1 MIEFRNTSV
10 SFRQKKNTTEAVRDV
25 SLTIE
30 KGTIYGIVGGSG
42 AGKSTLLRTINRLQP
57 VTGGDVLVNGESI
70 IGLKGSRLR
79 ELRKNIGMIFQHFNL
94 ASNKTVFQNI
104 AFMLETFGWS
114 RADTENRV
122 TELLRFVNI
131 PEKRDE
137 YPSALS
143 GGQKQRVAIARA
155 LANNADILL
164 CDEPTSALDAET
176 TLSVLELLR
185 KINRELGVTVV
196 IITHELDVVKSICSR
211 VAVMEN
217 GRVVEEGDVYDVFS
231 SPKSEFTRLLI
242 KRTQNF
248 EIPEGILSEIS
259 GDVLKITYRGESAV
273 GPVLSDIARET
284 GADYNIL
291 HGKIEYING
300 IPLGIL
306 YVNILGSSE
315 LRETVR
321 EKLREKTS
329 EVEVLYNV

>member
-57 VTGGDVLVNGESI
+57 VTGGDVLVNGESV

-79 ELRKNIGMIFQHFNL
+79 DLRKNIGMIFQHFNL

-104 AFMLETFGWS
+104 AFMLETSGWS
-114 RADTENRV
+114 RADTEKRV

>member
-1 MIEFRNTSV
+1 M
-10 SFRQKKNTTEAVRDV
+10 
-25 SLTIE
+25 
-30 KGTIYGIVGGSG
+30 
-42 AGKSTLLRTINRLQP
+42 
-57 VTGGDVLVNGESI
+57 LVNGESI

-79 ELRKNIGMIFQHFNL
+79 DLRKNIGMIFQHFNL

-104 AFMLETFGWS
+104 AFMLETSGWS
-114 RADTENRV
+114 RADTEKRV

>member
-10 SFRQKKNTTEAVRDV
+10 SFRQKKNTTEAVRGV

-30 KGTIYGIVGGSG
+30 KGSIYGIVGGSG

-57 VTGGDVLVNGESI
+57 VTGGDVLVNGESV

-79 ELRKNIGMIFQHFNL
+79 ELRKNTGMIFQHFNL
-94 ASNKTVFQNI
+94 AGNKTVFQNI
-104 AFMLETFGWS
+104 AFMLETSGLS
-114 RADTENRV
+114 RADTESRV

-176 TLSVLELLR
+176 TLSVLELLK
-185 KINRELGVTVV
+185 KINQELGVTIV
-196 IITHELDVVKSICSR
+196 IITHELDVVKKICSR

-231 SPKSEFTRLLI
+231 SPRSEFTRLLI

-306 YVNILGSSE
+306 YVNIPGSSE

>member
-10 SFRQKKNTTEAVRDV
+10 SFRQKKNTTEAVRGV

-30 KGTIYGIVGGSG
+30 KGSIYGIVGGSG

-57 VTGGDVLVNGESI
+57 VTGGDVLVNGESV

-79 ELRKNIGMIFQHFNL
+79 ELRKNTGMIFQHFNL
-94 ASNKTVFQNI
+94 AGNKTVFQNI
-104 AFMLETFGWS
+104 AFMLETSGLS
-114 RADTENRV
+114 RADTESRV

-176 TLSVLELLR
+176 TLSVLELLK
-185 KINRELGVTVV
+185 KINQELGVTIV
-196 IITHELDVVKSICSR
+196 IITHELDVVKKICSR

-231 SPKSEFTRLLI
+231 SPRSEFTRLLI

-291 HGKIEYING
+291 LGKIEYING

-306 YVNILGSSE
+306 YVNIPGSSE